1 MLLRPSIIGNH
12 RLHGSDLSKKG
23 KRVESIDLLRGI
35 VMIIMAID
43 HVRDYFHK
51 EAFIYSPTDLEQT
64 NVPLFFT
71 RWITHFCAPVFI
83 LLAGI
88 SAYLYGNKKGI
99 KELSFFLWTRGLWL
113 IFVELFILSLFRTFN
128 PTFHYFNLQVIWVIG
143 LSMIILSAIIRLSL
157 GWLLSIGFL
166 LVGAHNLLDS
176 VHFPSHNFLSF
187 LWSLLHNMD
196 RFTFGGFDFFVHYPL
211 LPWLGVMILG
221 YSIGSLYAPA
231 FDATRRKRILLIV
244 GLSSIVLFVLLR
256 VGSFY
261 GDPSPWKIQ
270 RSPAFSFMSFI
281 NVTKYPPSLL
291 YVLVT
296 LGPACLFLALT
307 ERPLN
312 KWTARI
318 SIFGRVAM
326 FYYLAHILLIHLG
339 AVIGAL
345 IQGYSASDMVLSTS
359 VDASPQLKG
368 FGFSLPAVY
377 LVWTTLILLLYPLC
391 KWFDKYKRANV
402 QRYRW
407 LSYL

>member
-1 MLLRPSIIGNH
+1 
-12 RLHGSDLSKKG
+12 
-23 KRVESIDLLRGI
+23 
-35 VMIIMAID
+35 
-43 HVRDYFHK
+43 
-51 EAFIYSPTDLEQT
+51 
-64 NVPLFFT
+64 
-71 RWITHFCAPVFI
+71 
-83 LLAGI
+83 
-88 SAYLYGNKKGI
+88 
-99 KELSFFLWTRGLWL
+99 
-113 IFVELFILSLFRTFN
+113 
-128 PTFHYFNLQVIWVIG
+128 
-143 LSMIILSAIIRLSL
+143 
-157 GWLLSIGFL
+157 
-166 LVGAHNLLDS
+166 
-176 VHFPSHNFLSF
+176 
-187 LWSLLHNMD
+187 
-196 RFTFGGFDFFVHYPL
+196 
-211 LPWLGVMILG
+211 MILG
-221 YSIGSLYAPA
+221 YSIGTLYAPA
-231 FDATRRKRILLIV
+231 FDAIKRKRILLIIC
-244 GLSSIVLFVLLR
+244 LSSIVLFVLLR

-261 GDPSPWKIQ
+261 GDPSPWAIQ
-270 RSPAFSFMSFI
+270 KSSAFSFMSFI

-368 FGFSLPAVY
+368 FGFALPAVY
-377 LVWTTLILLLYPLC
+377 LVWAMLILILYPLC

-402 QRYRW
+402 QQYRW